1 MSLFQP
7 RDRQPLDEQ
16 VLEQALHWMVLL
28 QSGVSSDGDR
38 QACDAWRS
46 QSSEHERAWQR
57 LVGINHDLRGTTQ
70 AVPATSAR
78 TLLRSRA
85 DNSRRMLLKGFAG
98 FAVLAAAGVS
108 VRERSLLPELF
119 SDYRT
124 GTGQRQRV
132 QLAAGVQSQLDTR
145 TALDVQPGAAGVD
158 LALNLGRVL
167 LTVGEGAT
175 VRIRTAE
182 GWIRPSVS
190 SRLVISRELPG
201 MAGSQVQVFAGSAA
215 VEFRQGDSY
224 LVNAGQ
230 QLTFG
235 NGRLIAQD
243 KAGAAAL
250 AWTDGLL
257 VAERMPLGLL
267 LAHLDR
273 YRRGVLRCAPEV
285 AGLQVSGSYSLD
297 HPDASLDLLARMLPI
312 RVERVLGLWATVTAA

>member
-1 MSLFQP
+1 MNLFQA

-28 QSGVSSDGDR
+28 QSGVSSDADR
-38 QACDAWRS
+38 QACEAWRS
-46 QSSEHERAWQR
+46 QHREHERAWQR
-57 LVGINHDLRGTTQ
+57 LLGINHDLRGSTQ
-70 AVPATSAR
+70 AVPAASTR
-78 TLLRSRA
+78 GLLRSRA
-85 DNSRRMLLKGFAG
+85 GSSRRTLLKGFAG
-98 FAVLAAAGVS
+98 FAVLAASGIA
-108 VRERSLLPELF
+108 VRERALLPELF

-124 GTGQRQRV
+124 ATGQRQRV

-145 TALDVQPGAAGVD
+145 TALDVQASAAGVE

-167 LTVGEGAT
+167 LDVGAGAS

-182 GWIRPSVS
+182 GWIAASAS
-190 SRLVISRELPG
+190 SRLVVARELPG
-201 MAGSQVQVFAGSAA
+201 LTGSQVQVFAGSAT
-215 VEFRQGDSY
+215 VELARGDRYRVDAGRQLSFAND
-224 LVNAGQ
+224 
-230 QLTFG
+230 
-235 NGRLIAQD
+235 RLPAP
-243 KAGAAAL
+243 GAAGSASL

-273 YRRGVLRCAPEV
+273 YRRGILRCAPEV

-312 RVERVLGLWATVTAA
+312 RVERLLGMWATVSAA

>member
-1 MSLFQP
+1 MKLFQP

-38 QACDAWRS
+38 QACDDWRL
-46 QSSEHERAWQR
+46 QNSEHERAWQR

-70 AVPATSAR
+70 TVPASNAR
-78 TLLRSRA
+78 SLLRTRA
-85 DNSRRMLLKGFAG
+85 GSSRRTLLKGFAG

-108 VRERSLLPELF
+108 VRERTLLPELF

-132 QLAAGVQSQLDTR
+132 QLAAGVQSQLDAR
-145 TALDVQPGAAGVD
+145 TALDLQPSVAGVE
-158 LALNLGRVL
+158 LALNVGRVL
-167 LTVGEGAT
+167 LNVGEGAT
-175 VRIRTAE
+175 VLIRTAE
-182 GWIRPSVS
+182 GWIRPSAS
-190 SRLVISRELPG
+190 SRLVIARDLPG
-201 MAGSQVQVFAGSAA
+201 MTGSLVQVFAGSAS
-215 VEFRQGDSY
+215 VEFRHGDNHVVS
-224 LVNAGQ
+224 AGQ
-230 QLTFG
+230 QLSFADQ
-235 NGRLIAQD
+235 RVLAQD
-243 KAGAAAL
+243 KASAASL
-250 AWTDGLL
+250 AWTEGLL

-312 RVERVLGLWATVTAA
+312 RVERVLGLWTNVTAA